1 MTLLVPEIDRQPLY
15 EVAEEVPE
23 APQLPELLAA
33 CYS

>member
-1 MTLLVPEIDRQPLY
+1 MTLLVPEIDRLPLC

-23 APQLPELLAA
+23 AAQLPELLAA

>member
-1 MTLLVPEIDRQPLY
+1 MTLLVPEIDRLPLY